1 MNDKEELV
9 PIERVLDDM
18 YNPDGGMVADAARSY
33 YYEHYATEAERMMM
47 DHEDKVSQTVACV
60 IMGLYAISVIAGI
73 VIGFIQG

>member
-18 YNPDGGMVADAARSY
+18 YN
-33 YYEHYATEAERMMM
+33 
-47 DHEDKVSQTVACV
+47 EDKVSQTVACV

>member
-47 DHEDKVSQTVACV
+47 DH
-60 IMGLYAISVIAGI
+60 
-73 VIGFIQG
+73 